1 MNQLR
6 QAVATIQTYLGRMTA
21 SQQLLVGSLA
31 VIALM
36 TFFVV
41 SRYAARPT
49 LVDLMQDDP
58 NLRMVDSLQAAGIN
72 ASTQNGRLMV
82 PETQRLNALAMLGQR
97 GQLPSDTVTLFEN
110 LAERQDWKNSRQQNQ
125 VQFNLALQNELA
137 KIISNFQGIRS
148 ANVIIDVPAPGGLG
162 RTAKAPTASATVFT
176 SSGGALDQGTVDAVA
191 NLIAGARA
199 GLSPTNV
206 RVIDGTT
213 GRQRKPTGD
222 DEFLATSYLE
232 HTTRAEMMTQR
243 KLAEL
248 LSHVPGVVV
257 AVTAQVD
264 ITRVSTRTSRVL
276 PKGEGTVSLPR
287 AETSL
292 NETMSSRTSGGEPG
306 VRANQTADITTGS
319 SGAGNG
325 SQKTNETI
333 DFDNFPGT
341 EEKQVSDPRG
351 SPTFLTASVN
361 IPQGYIE
368 ELVKRAKGE
377 EEAEVTEQEVQ
388 ERFAAMRPDI
398 EASLKPHVTA
408 RAPDGTPIEGDVQV
422 SMIPVALL
430 DLAPAAAQAGFLSTL
445 TSGGGGG
452 GAGGGGLINT
462 VVVALLAVVALG
474 MMIMMVRKSTR
485 PLELP
490 TVEELVGVPPAL
502 NADADIVGEA
512 DESDAPMAG
521 IELDDDEIK
530 QAKLL
535 EQVAEM
541 VKQNPETAASLIGR
555 WIETEH

>member
-6 QAVATIQTYLGRMTA
+6 QALATIQTYLGRMTA
-21 SQQLLVGSLA
+21 SQKLLVGSLA

-58 NLRMVDSLQAAGIN
+58 NLRMVDALQAAGIS

-82 PETQRLNALAMLGQR
+82 PETQRVTALARLGQTGR
-97 GQLPSDTVTLFEN
+97 LPSDTATLFEN
-110 LAERQDWKNSRQQNQ
+110 LAQRQDWKNSREQNR

-137 KIISNFQGIRS
+137 RVISSFGGVKS
-148 ANVIIDVPAPGGLG
+148 ASVIIDAPEQGGLG

-176 SSGGALDQGTVDAVA
+176 SSGGAVDQGTVDAVA
-191 NLIAGARA
+191 NLIAGAKS
-199 GLSPTNV
+199 GLLPSNV

-222 DEFLATSYLE
+222 DDFLATSYIE
-232 HTTRAEMMTQR
+232 HTTRAELMTQR

-248 LSHVPGVVV
+248 LSYVPGVVV

-264 ITRVSTRTSRVL
+264 VTRVRTETNRML
-276 PKGEGTVSLPR
+276 PKGDGTLSLPSS
-287 AETSL
+287 ETGTS
-292 NETMSSRTSGGEPG
+292 ETQANRTSGGEPG
-306 VRANQTADITTGS
+306 VRSNQSADIASGS
-319 SGAGNG
+319 SSSGN
-325 SQKTNETI
+325 SYEKTNESI
-333 DFDNFPGT
+333 SFENYPGS
-341 EEKQVSDPRG
+341 EQKQVIDPRG

-368 ELVKRAKGE
+368 ELVKRSKGDE
-377 EEAEVTEQEVQ
+377 NADVTEQEVLD
-388 ERFAAMRPDI
+388 RFEQMRPEI

-408 RAPDGTPIEGDVQV
+408 RAPDGEPIDGDVTV
-422 SMIPVALL
+422 SMIPVSLL
-430 DLAPAAAQAGFLSTL
+430 DVAPVAAQAGFLTSL
-445 TSGGGGG
+445 TSGGGG
-452 GAGGGGLINT
+452 ASGGLVNT

-474 MMIMMVRKSTR
+474 MMVMMVRKSVR
-485 PLELP
+485 PAALP
-490 TVEELVGVPPAL
+490 SVEELVGMPPKF

-521 IELDDDEIK
+521 IELGDDQIK
-530 QAKLL
+530 KAKLL

-541 VKQNPETAASLIGR
+541 VRKNPETAANLLGR
-555 WIETEH
+555 WIETTT

>member
-6 QAVATIQTYLGRMTA
+6 QALATIQTYLGRMTA
-21 SQQLLVGSLA
+21 SQKLLVGSLA

-58 NLRMVDSLQAAGIN
+58 NLRMVDSLQAAGIG
-72 ASTQNGRLMV
+72 ATTENGRLMV
-82 PETQRLNALAMLGQR
+82 PETQRVSALAMLGQN
-97 GQLPSDTVTLFEN
+97 GQLPADTATLFEN
-110 LAERQDWKNSRQQNQ
+110 LAQRQDWKNSREQNR

-137 KIISNFQGIRS
+137 RVISSFGGIKS
-148 ANVIIDVPAPGGLG
+148 ASVIIDVPEQGGLG

-191 NLIAGARA
+191 NLIAGARS
-199 GLSPTNV
+199 GLSPSNV
-206 RVIDGTT
+206 RVIDGAN

-222 DEFLATSYLE
+222 DEFLATSYIE
-232 HTTRAEMMTQR
+232 HTTRAELMTQR

-248 LSHVPGVVV
+248 LAHVPGVVV

-264 ITRVSTRTSRVL
+264 VTRVITNTNKFLPKGDGTLSLPRSETAQAETQTSRV
-276 PKGEGTVSLPR
+276 
-287 AETSL
+287 
-292 NETMSSRTSGGEPG
+292 SGGEPG
-306 VRANQTADITTGS
+306 VRSNQSADIASGS
-319 SGAGNG
+319 SGAGAG
-325 SQKTNETI
+325 YEKTNETI
-333 DFDNFPGT
+333 DNDNFPGV
-341 EEKQVSDPRG
+341 EERQVVDPRG

-368 ELVKRAKGE
+368 ELVKRTKGDE
-377 EEAEVTEQEVQ
+377 NADVTEQEVLD
-388 ERFAAMRPDI
+388 RFEQMRPEI

-408 RAPDGTPIEGDVQV
+408 RTPEGEPIDGDVTV
-422 SMIPVALL
+422 SMIPVSLL
-430 DLAPAAAQAGFLSTL
+430 DIAPVAAQAGFFTSL

-452 GAGGGGLINT
+452 ASGGLVNT
-462 VVVALLAVVALG
+462 VVVALLAIVALG
-474 MMIMMVRKSTR
+474 MMVMMVRKSVQ
-485 PLELP
+485 PMELP
-490 TVEELVGVPPAL
+490 SVEQLVGMPPKL

-521 IELDDDEIK
+521 IELGDDQIK
-530 QAKLL
+530 KAKLL

-541 VKQNPETAASLIGR
+541 VRQNPETAANLLGR
-555 WIETEH
+555 WIETNN

>member
-49 LVDLMQDDP
+49 MVDLMQDDP

-72 ASTQNGRLMV
+72 ATTQNGRLMV
-82 PETQRLNALAMLGQR
+82 PETQRLSALAMLGQR

-125 VQFNLALQNELA
+125 IQFNLALQNELA

-148 ANVIIDVPAPGGLG
+148 ANVIIDVPEPGGLG

-176 SSGGALDQGTVDAVA
+176 SSGAALDQGTVDAIA

-199 GLSPTNV
+199 GLTPENV
-206 RVIDGTT
+206 RVIDGATR
-213 GRQRKPTGD
+213 RQRKPTGD

-232 HTTRAEMMTQR
+232 HTTRAETLTQR

-248 LSHVPGVVV
+248 LSHIPGVVV

-264 ITRVSTRTSRVL
+264 VTRVSTRTSRYL
-276 PKGEGTVSLPR
+276 PKNEGTLSLPR
-287 AETSL
+287 SETSL
-292 NETMSSRTSGGEPG
+292 SETMSTRTTGGEPG
-306 VRANQTADITTGS
+306 VRSNTSADIAAGGS
-319 SGAGNG
+319 GSGNG
-325 SQKTNETI
+325 SQKTDESI
-333 DFDNFPGT
+333 EFDNFPGT

-351 SPTFLTASVN
+351 SPTFLAASVN

-368 ELVKRAKGE
+368 ELVRRAKGDE
-377 EEAEVTEQEVQ
+377 NAEVTEQEVQ
-388 ERFAAMRPDI
+388 ERFAAMRPSI

-408 RAPDGTPIEGDVQV
+408 RAPDGTPIEGEVTV

-430 DLAPAAAQAGFLSTL
+430 DVAPGAAQAGFLSTL
-445 TSGGGGG
+445 TSGGA
-452 GAGGGGLINT
+452 AGGGGIGGLVNT
-462 VVVALLAVVALG
+462 AVVALLAIVALG
-474 MMIMMVRKSTR
+474 MMIMMVRKSAR

-490 TVEELVGVPPAL
+490 TVEELVGVPPTL
-502 NADADIVGEA
+502 HADTDIVGEA

-521 IELDDDEIK
+521 IELGDDEIK
-530 QAKLL
+530 RAKLL

-541 VKQNPETAASLIGR
+541 VKQNPETAATLLGR
-555 WIETEH
+555 WIETDQ